1 MLSSAAIRFV
11 RVVLLLDLVV
21 SAALYAARF
30 ACCSSVLLEVVD
42 MHFRTSLFDLYLMH
56 LCRVV
61 LLFIVYRDMDGFA
74 LQLADPHSATRGAY
88 LFMNVVSLG
97 APFACA
103 VWTVVRLLLMG
114 SAFADSTV
122 PSRQLTDES
131 RALTFSFLALQLVFC
146 TVEAFLRRLVAAGQ
160 KQWLFQS
167 GGDAASNSRAS
178 AAAAAKMSDDKLDEL
193 LGQLDTLIATA
204 RVSGKALDKAAA
216 QRLATAVQLEARAAA
231 STLAGDE
238 ADKLLAAARA
248 LVQATLQLESVADL
262 SAKISSVRALAPKST
277 AALSSEDEGL
287 QRAPRRRE
295 AVTSDDERVGL
306 LNKP

>member
-160 KQWLFQS
+160 TQWLFQS
-167 GGDAASNSRAS
+167 NGAASSSRAS
-178 AAAAAKMSDDKLDEL
+178 AAAAATLSDDKLDEL

-231 STLAGDE
+231 STLSGDE

-262 SAKISSVRALAPKST
+262 SAKIGSVRALAPKST

-295 AVTSDDERVGL
+295 AVASDDERVGL